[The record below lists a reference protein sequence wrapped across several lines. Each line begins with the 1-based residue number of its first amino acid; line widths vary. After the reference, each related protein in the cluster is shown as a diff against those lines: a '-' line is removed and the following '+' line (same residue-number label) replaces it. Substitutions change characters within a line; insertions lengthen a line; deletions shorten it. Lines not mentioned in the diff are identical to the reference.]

1 MKKAFLLSAIVCA
14 LGMMTA
20 CKSGTANEN
29 TADSSADS
37 THMQGQPYTD
47 TSMFKKTEDIYVDG
61 NQTEYVF
68 IFRSEGCFYRMLHDV
83 ENDSVELENF
93 YIAEDDLG
101 YYCYECSQKLESMGV
116 KYHETS
122 ADKTV
127 YCQGG
132 LAYRP
137 QDCCD
142 CGVLIVKPGCQ
153 FEFVDLMEFLFGQ
166 EDSEQ

>member
-1 MKKAFLLSAIVCA
+1 MVCA

-20 CKSGTANEN
+20 CKSGTTNEN
-29 TADSSADS
+29 TADSSAIN
-37 THMQGQPYTD
+37 TPMHGQPYTY

-68 IFRSEGCFYRMLHDV
+68 IFRSEECFYRMLHEV
-83 ENDSVELENF
+83 ENDSVERENF

-101 YYCYECSQKLESMGV
+101 YYCYECSQKLEAMGV
-116 KYHETS
+116 RYHETS

-132 LAYRP
+132 IAYRP
-137 QDCCD
+137 QDSCA

-153 FEFVDLMEFLFGQ
+153 FEFVDLMEFLYGQ
-166 EDSEQ
+166 EDSGQ